1 MNGKAESDGRGMGKN
16 RIEALTD
23 GIFAVAMTLLVLD
36 IKPPVHLRFE
46 TSEALI
52 DHLSA
57 LEHSF
62 VMYAISFVVL
72 AMFWMGHHL
81 QFHFVRHVDRQLL
94 WINLVFLL
102 VAVVVPFSTN
112 LVGDHGHLQLPVVL
126 YAVNLLVLTLLLFLQ
141 LRHLAASPHLIAP
154 DLTREAVAHLYRQ
167 LLLFGVV
174 PRGFDRGVV
183 LQPAA
188 GHVPLRAAR
197 RACLPARQDRP
208 VDARGD
214 RRQRARAVIVRH
226 GAAAGRDGN
235 PGHAGLPLAWLHRP
249 VIMQDAVWRGVVE
262 PDLLSVT
269 H

>member
-52 DHLSA
+52 DHLSV

-72 AMFWMGHHL
+72 AMFWMGHHV
-81 QFHFVRHVDRQLL
+81 QFHFVRHVDRRLL

-102 VAVVVPFSTN
+102 LAVVVPFSTN

-154 DLTREAVAHLYRQ
+154 ELTPEAITHLHRQ

-174 PRGFDRGVV
+174 PVISIVASFYSPRLGMYLYALLAVAAFLPGRIDRLTRVATDRNE
-183 LQPAA
+183 PA
-188 GHVPLRAAR
+188 P
-197 RACLPARQDRP
+197 
-208 VDARGD
+208 
-214 RRQRARAVIVRH
+214 
-226 GAAAGRDGN
+226 
-235 PGHAGLPLAWLHRP
+235 
-249 VIMQDAVWRGVVE
+249 
-262 PDLLSVT
+262 
-269 H
+269 

>member
-1 MNGKAESDGRGMGKN
+1 MGKN

-46 TSEALI
+46 TSEALV
-52 DHLSA
+52 DHLSV

-72 AMFWMGHHL
+72 AMFWLGHHL

-94 WINLVFLL
+94 WINLLFLL
-102 VAVVVPFSTN
+102 LAVVVPFSTN

-141 LRHLAASPHLIAP
+141 LRHLAARPHLIAP
-154 DLTREAVAHLYRQ
+154 DLTPEAIAHLHRQ

-174 PRGFDRGVV
+174 PVVSIAASFYSPRLGMYLYALLAVPAFLPGRIDR
-183 LQPAA
+183 L
-188 GHVPLRAAR
+188 AR
-197 RACLPARQDRP
+197 
-208 VDARGD
+208 VET
-214 RRQRARAVIVRH
+214 
-226 GAAAGRDGN
+226 DGN
-235 PGHAGLPLAWLHRP
+235 
-249 VIMQDAVWRGVVE
+249 E
-262 PDLLSVT
+262 PAP
-269 H
+269 

>member
-1 MNGKAESDGRGMGKN
+1 MSGKAESDGRGMGKN

-36 IKPPVHLRFE
+36 IKPPLHLRFE
-46 TSEALI
+46 TNEALVE
-52 DHLSA
+52 HLSV

-141 LRHLAASPHLIAP
+141 LRHLAARPHLIAP
-154 DLTREAVAHLYRQ
+154 DLTPEAIAHLHRQ

-174 PRGFDRGVV
+174 PVVSIAASFYSPRLGMYLYALLAVPAFLPGRIDR
-183 LQPAA
+183 L
-188 GHVPLRAAR
+188 AR
-197 RACLPARQDRP
+197 
-208 VDARGD
+208 VET
-214 RRQRARAVIVRH
+214 
-226 GAAAGRDGN
+226 DGN
-235 PGHAGLPLAWLHRP
+235 
-249 VIMQDAVWRGVVE
+249 E
-262 PDLLSVT
+262 PAP
-269 H
+269 

>member
-46 TSEALI
+46 TNEALV
-52 DHLSA
+52 DHLSV

-72 AMFWMGHHL
+72 AMFWLGHHL
-81 QFHFVRHVDRQLL
+81 QFHFVRRVDRPLL
-94 WINLVFLL
+94 WINLAFLL
-102 VAVVVPFSTN
+102 LAVVVPFSTN

-141 LRHLAASPHLIAP
+141 LRHLAARPHLTAS
-154 DLTREAVAHLYRQ
+154 DLTPEAIAHLHRQ

-174 PRGFDRGVV
+174 PVVSIAASFYSPRLAMYLYALLAVPAFLPGRIDR
-183 LQPAA
+183 LTRTETDRNEPA
-188 GHVPLRAAR
+188 P
-197 RACLPARQDRP
+197 
-208 VDARGD
+208 
-214 RRQRARAVIVRH
+214 
-226 GAAAGRDGN
+226 
-235 PGHAGLPLAWLHRP
+235 
-249 VIMQDAVWRGVVE
+249 
-262 PDLLSVT
+262 
-269 H
+269 

>member
-52 DHLSA
+52 DHLSV

-72 AMFWMGHHL
+72 AMFWLGHHL

-141 LRHLAASPHLIAP
+141 LRHLAARPHLIAP
-154 DLTREAVAHLYRQ
+154 DLTREAVTHLHRQ

-174 PRGFDRGVV
+174 PVVSIAASFYSPRLGMYLYALLAVPAFLPGRIDRLTRVETGGNE
-183 LQPAA
+183 PA
-188 GHVPLRAAR
+188 P
-197 RACLPARQDRP
+197 
-208 VDARGD
+208 
-214 RRQRARAVIVRH
+214 
-226 GAAAGRDGN
+226 
-235 PGHAGLPLAWLHRP
+235 
-249 VIMQDAVWRGVVE
+249 
-262 PDLLSVT
+262 
-269 H
+269 

>member
-1 MNGKAESDGRGMGKN
+1 MNGKAESEGRGMGKN

-46 TSEALI
+46 TSEALV
-52 DHLSA
+52 DHLSV

-72 AMFWMGHHL
+72 AMFWLGHHL
-81 QFHFVRHVDRQLL
+81 QFHFVRHVDRRLL

-102 VAVVVPFSTN
+102 LAVVVPFSTN

-141 LRHLAASPHLIAP
+141 LRHLAARPHLIAP
-154 DLTREAVAHLYRQ
+154 DLTPEAIAHLHRQ

-174 PRGFDRGVV
+174 PVVSIAASFYSPRLGMYLYVLLAVPAFLPGRIDR
-183 LQPAA
+183 LT
-188 GHVPLRAAR
+188 RAET
-197 RACLPARQDRP
+197 
-208 VDARGD
+208 
-214 RRQRARAVIVRH
+214 
-226 GAAAGRDGN
+226 DGN
-235 PGHAGLPLAWLHRP
+235 GPAP
-249 VIMQDAVWRGVVE
+249 
-262 PDLLSVT
+262 
-269 H
+269 

>member
-1 MNGKAESDGRGMGKN
+1 MSGKAESDGRGMGKN

-36 IKPPVHLRFE
+36 IKPPLHLRFE
-46 TSEALI
+46 TNEALVE
-52 DHLSA
+52 HLSV

-102 VAVVVPFSTN
+102 LAVVVPFSTN

-141 LRHLAASPHLIAP
+141 LRHLAARPHLIAP
-154 DLTREAVAHLYRQ
+154 DLTPEAIAHLHRQ

-174 PRGFDRGVV
+174 PVVSIAASFYSPRLGMYLYALLAVAAFLPGRIDRVTRV
-183 LQPAA
+183 ET
-188 GHVPLRAAR
+188 
-197 RACLPARQDRP
+197 
-208 VDARGD
+208 
-214 RRQRARAVIVRH
+214 
-226 GAAAGRDGN
+226 DGN
-235 PGHAGLPLAWLHRP
+235 
-249 VIMQDAVWRGVVE
+249 E
-262 PDLLSVT
+262 PAP
-269 H
+269 

>member
-1 MNGKAESDGRGMGKN
+1 MSGKAESDGRGMGKN

-52 DHLSA
+52 DHLSV

-72 AMFWMGHHL
+72 AMFWLGHHL
-81 QFHFVRHVDRQLL
+81 QFHFVRHVDRRLL
-94 WINLVFLL
+94 WINLAFLL
-102 VAVVVPFSTN
+102 LAVVVPFSTN

-141 LRHLAASPHLIAP
+141 LRHLAASPHLTAP
-154 DLTREAVAHLYRQ
+154 DLTPEAIAHLRRQ

-174 PRGFDRGVV
+174 PVVSIAASFYSPRLGMYLYALLAVPAFLPGRIDRLTRVETGNND
-183 LQPAA
+183 PA
-188 GHVPLRAAR
+188 P
-197 RACLPARQDRP
+197 
-208 VDARGD
+208 
-214 RRQRARAVIVRH
+214 
-226 GAAAGRDGN
+226 
-235 PGHAGLPLAWLHRP
+235 
-249 VIMQDAVWRGVVE
+249 
-262 PDLLSVT
+262 
-269 H
+269 

>member
-46 TSEALI
+46 TSEALV
-52 DHLSA
+52 DHLSV

-72 AMFWMGHHL
+72 AMFWLGHHL

-94 WINLVFLL
+94 WINLLFLL
-102 VAVVVPFSTN
+102 LAVVVPFSTN

-141 LRHLAASPHLIAP
+141 LRHLAARPHLIAP
-154 DLTREAVAHLYRQ
+154 DLTPEAIAHLHRQ

-174 PRGFDRGVV
+174 PVVSIAASFYSPRLGMYLYALLAVPAFLPGRIDR
-183 LQPAA
+183 L
-188 GHVPLRAAR
+188 AR
-197 RACLPARQDRP
+197 
-208 VDARGD
+208 VET
-214 RRQRARAVIVRH
+214 
-226 GAAAGRDGN
+226 DGN
-235 PGHAGLPLAWLHRP
+235 
-249 VIMQDAVWRGVVE
+249 E
-262 PDLLSVT
+262 PAP
-269 H
+269 

>member
-52 DHLSA
+52 DHLSV

-72 AMFWMGHHL
+72 AMFWLGHHL
-81 QFHFVRHVDRQLL
+81 QFHFVRHVDRRLL

-102 VAVVVPFSTN
+102 LAVVVPFSTN

-141 LRHLAASPHLIAP
+141 LRHLAASPHLTAP
-154 DLTREAVAHLYRQ
+154 DLTPEAIAHLRRQ

-174 PRGFDRGVV
+174 PVVSIAASFYSPRLGMYLYALLAVPAFLPGRIDRLTRVETGNND
-183 LQPAA
+183 PA
-188 GHVPLRAAR
+188 P
-197 RACLPARQDRP
+197 
-208 VDARGD
+208 
-214 RRQRARAVIVRH
+214 
-226 GAAAGRDGN
+226 
-235 PGHAGLPLAWLHRP
+235 
-249 VIMQDAVWRGVVE
+249 
-262 PDLLSVT
+262 
-269 H
+269 

>member
-46 TSEALI
+46 TNEALV
-52 DHLSA
+52 DHLSG

-81 QFHFVRHVDRQLL
+81 QFHFVRRVDRPLL

-112 LVGDHGHLQLPVVL
+112 LVGDHGHLQLPAVL

-154 DLTREAVAHLYRQ
+154 DLTPEAVAHLHRP

-174 PRGFDRGVV
+174 PVV
-183 LQPAA
+183 SIAVSFYSPRLGMYLYMLLAVPAFLL
-188 GHVPLRAAR
+188 GRIDPLMRAET
-197 RACLPARQDRP
+197 
-208 VDARGD
+208 
-214 RRQRARAVIVRH
+214 
-226 GAAAGRDGN
+226 DGN
-235 PGHAGLPLAWLHRP
+235 
-249 VIMQDAVWRGVVE
+249 E
-262 PDLLSVT
+262 PAP
-269 H
+269 

>member
-1 MNGKAESDGRGMGKN
+1 MNGKAEGGTRGMGKN

-46 TSEALI
+46 TSEALV
-52 DHLSA
+52 DHLSG

-72 AMFWMGHHL
+72 AMFWLGHHL

-154 DLTREAVAHLYRQ
+154 DLTREAVAHLHRQ

-174 PRGFDRGVV
+174 PVVSIAASFYSPRLGMYLYALLAVPAFLPGRIDRLTRVETDANE
-183 LQPAA
+183 PA
-188 GHVPLRAAR
+188 P
-197 RACLPARQDRP
+197 
-208 VDARGD
+208 
-214 RRQRARAVIVRH
+214 
-226 GAAAGRDGN
+226 
-235 PGHAGLPLAWLHRP
+235 
-249 VIMQDAVWRGVVE
+249 
-262 PDLLSVT
+262 
-269 H
+269 

>member
-52 DHLSA
+52 DHLSV

-72 AMFWMGHHL
+72 AMFWLGHHL
-81 QFHFVRHVDRQLL
+81 QFHFVRHVDRRLL
-94 WINLVFLL
+94 WINLAFLL
-102 VAVVVPFSTN
+102 LAVVVPFSTN

-141 LRHLAASPHLIAP
+141 LRHLAARPHLIAP
-154 DLTREAVAHLYRQ
+154 DLTPEAVANLHRQ

-174 PRGFDRGVV
+174 PVVSIAASFYSPRLGMYLYALLAVPAFLPGRIDRLTRVETGNND
-183 LQPAA
+183 PA
-188 GHVPLRAAR
+188 P
-197 RACLPARQDRP
+197 
-208 VDARGD
+208 
-214 RRQRARAVIVRH
+214 
-226 GAAAGRDGN
+226 
-235 PGHAGLPLAWLHRP
+235 
-249 VIMQDAVWRGVVE
+249 
-262 PDLLSVT
+262 
-269 H
+269 